1 MGKARKERRHTA
13 EFDEHAVDIDDH
25 LFSVTVLI
33 DLLTSL
39 CVQSILMGW
48 FTDMG
53 NKFSAQRQDY
63 NGPYFGGHY
72 AGDFSIR
79 VRLCHL
85 GLLQIFVA
93 SDTGSAS

>member
-13 EFDEHAVDIDDH
+13 EFDVHAVDIDDH
-25 LFSVTVLI
+25 LFSVKLLI
-33 DLLTSL
+33 DLLTSI

-53 NKFSAQRQDY
+53 NRFSAQRQDY

-79 VRLCHL
+79 VRLRHQDFL
-85 GLLQIFVA
+85 HIVVD
-93 SDTGSAS
+93 SETRSAG